1 MFFVRWVFAILF
13 CLEAFAGPL
22 YADPEQGKVLFF
34 KEKRCFLCHDVSL
47 PGTEFKP
54 ICPGLQGVGKRHTR
68 EWLRQWL
75 RDPAEVWKTNDA
87 DVQDINARFFKYRG
101 SAPKPRDSFMA
112 TVVGKQVILS
122 PDEIEHLI
130 DYLSTL

>member
-1 MFFVRWVFAILF
+1 MIFVRWIFAILL
-13 CLEAFAGPL
+13 CLEILAGPL
-22 YADPEQGKVLFF
+22 SADPELGKALF
-34 KEKRCFLCHDVSL
+34 KEKRCFLCHDISL

-54 ICPGLQGVGKRHTR
+54 ICPGLQGVGKRHAR
-68 EWLRQWL
+68 EWLQQWL
-75 RDPAEVWKTNDA
+75 KDPAEVWKTNDA

-101 SAPKPRDSFMA
+101 VKPKPRDSFMA

-130 DYLSTL
+130 DYLLTL